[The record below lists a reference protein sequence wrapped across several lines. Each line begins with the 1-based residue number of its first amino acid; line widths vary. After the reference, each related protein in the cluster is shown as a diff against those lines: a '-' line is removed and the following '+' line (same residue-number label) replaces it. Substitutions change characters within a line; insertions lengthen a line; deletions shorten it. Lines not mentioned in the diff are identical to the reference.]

1 MTGADSTRSRVAGWF
16 IHKAK
21 RFGWNLGAFFVIAG
35 PLAAFSGVARNS
47 ILWLTLNAGAGFAL
61 SVAVVYV
68 LAIVLLLPA
77 LARDDFKGKFGV
89 LSGGLVGFA
98 IGAPALLAYVFAGV
112 SFAMAQLGWVA
123 YEGAKGPEN
132 FIVDLSE
139 SYMWHVYDLI
149 PSIEI
154 NRSLGQ
160 IAPRIVLESVP
171 GSPDDRGLILL
182 AFRIIVALVVF
193 KTVLRLF
200 ERPKDEE
207 RAAGSA

>member
-1 MTGADSTRSRVAGWF
+1 M
-16 IHKAK
+16 
-21 RFGWNLGAFFVIAG
+21 N
-35 PLAAFSGVARNS
+35 LAAFGLIAGSLAAFAGVARNS
-47 ILWLTLNAGAGFAL
+47 ILSLTLNAGAGFAL

-68 LAIVLLLPA
+68 LAIVLVLPA
-77 LARDDFKGKFGV
+77 LARDHFKGKFGV
-89 LSGGLVGFA
+89 LPGGLVGFA

-112 SFAMAQLGWVA
+112 SFAMSQLGWVA
-123 YEGAKGPEN
+123 YESAKGPEDV
-132 FIVDLSE
+132 IVDLSE

-160 IAPRIVLESVP
+160 VAPRIVLESVP
-171 GSPDDRGLILL
+171 VNGSSDDRGLILL

-200 ERPKDEE
+200 ERPKPEDGGT
-207 RAAGSA
+207 GSA

>member
-1 MTGADSTRSRVAGWF
+1 MADSTRARVATWF
-16 IHKAK
+16 IRKAK
-21 RFGWNLGAFFVIAG
+21 RFGWNLAAFGLIAG
-35 PLAAFSGVARNS
+35 PLAAFAGIARNS
-47 ILWLTLNAGAGFAL
+47 ILSLTLNAGAGFAL
-61 SVAVVYV
+61 SAAVVYV
-68 LAIVLLLPA
+68 LAIVLVLPA
-77 LARDDFKGKFGV
+77 LARDHFKGKFGV
-89 LSGGLVGFA
+89 LPGGLVGFA

-123 YEGAKGPEN
+123 YESAKGPEDL
-132 FIVDLSE
+132 IVDLSD

-160 IAPRIVLESVP
+160 IAPSIVLESVP
-171 GSPDDRGLILL
+171 VNGSADDRGLILL

-200 ERPKDEE
+200 ERPKHEGVGT
-207 RAAGSA
+207 GSA